1 MYYFSKRNTSL
12 TSLYNEVDKVF
23 IQNDQIGFTFSN
35 NKYIGNVIKN
45 TSILSWKYLYS
56 QKNPH
61 SAYIAMRISSIII
74 YPIELL
80 LRNDLK

>member
-56 QKNPH
+56 QKK
-61 SAYIAMRISSIII
+61 SS
-74 YPIELL
+74 
-80 LRNDLK
+80 

>member
-1 MYYFSKRNTSL
+1 MYDFSNQNTSL

-56 QKNPH
+56 
-61 SAYIAMRISSIII
+61 
-74 YPIELL
+74 
-80 LRNDLK
+80 

>member
-1 MYYFSKRNTSL
+1 MYYFSKQNTSL

-74 YPIELL
+74 YLIELL